1 MLQQTPAGR
10 PLERIKSLS
19 GPALGIS
26 LNGFDKPIHMQEF
39 GMKRDDV
46 VLTRRLVLLLWTA
59 FFVVSLSPLVW
70 GTIFLTDFGFGD
82 ALLYHHWVREGLEHG
97 TWPVIDEPWVY
108 PLGALVPMSL
118 LAPISDAL
126 DYVVIW
132 WGLILVF
139 NAATLIVVRDGLPNG
154 VRASW
159 WWLAFLFLL
168 GPTGLSRI
176 DSIAAT
182 LATIAL
188 VLISRHP
195 RFATTLVA
203 IAGWVKVAHF
213 AWLLPLFIISRCRIR
228 HVLAPSTI
236 VTAVVVG
243 FGLSFGSG
251 WRIFGFLTQQ
261 SSRGLQAESVFA
273 TPLSVARMFG
283 TSENPRFN
291 FGLKTWEYSGAMS
304 DRIATALD
312 PVLIIAVFSASFLVF
327 LAHRRQ
333 RTSPTE
339 LIALSTFAMMLILIV
354 FNKVGST
361 QFTLWLAAPLVLS
374 FATFSNGSTPT
385 FRWRVPLTISLVVA
399 TLSQL
404 VYPLFY
410 SEYTGGTAAMI
421 LVGALRNLLVVALLV
436 WTLRSLWVAGRSEQ
450 AFSYEHLR
458 HGVRSSPGFSQISR
472 PRRKF

>member
-1 MLQQTPAGR
+1 MRESNLSTDSRWGFLQTGPIN
-10 PLERIKSLS
+10 PFTCEDS
-19 GPALGIS
+19 GV
-26 LNGFDKPIHMQEF
+26 
-39 GMKRDDV
+39 KRDDV
-46 VLTRRLVLLLWTA
+46 VLTRRLVILLWIA
-59 FFVVSLSPLVW
+59 FFMVSLSPLVW
-70 GTIFLTDFGFGD
+70 GTILLTDTGLGD
-82 ALLYHHWVREGLEHG
+82 AFLYHHWVREGLKHG

-108 PLGALVPMSL
+108 PLGALAPMAL
-118 LAPISDAL
+118 LAPISDAH
-126 DYVVIW
+126 DYVVMW
-132 WGLILVF
+132 WGLILVV

-176 DSIAAT
+176 DSIAAA

-228 HVLAPSTI
+228 HVLVPSTI
-236 VTAVVVG
+236 VTAVTLG
-243 FGLSFGSG
+243 FGLTLGSG

-283 TSENPRFN
+283 AAENPRIN
-291 FGLKTWEYSGAMS
+291 FGLKTWEYSGS
-304 DRIATALD
+304 LPDRIATALD
-312 PVLIIAVFSASFLVF
+312 PVLIIAVLSASLLVF

-361 QFTLWLAAPLVLS
+361 QFTVWLAAPLVLS

-410 SEYTGGTAAMI
+410 SEFTGGSTAMI

-450 AFSYEHLR
+450 TCSYQHLR
-458 HGVRSSPGFSQISR
+458 HGIRSSPGFNEISR
-472 PRRKF
+472 PRKKLWT